1 MTPEPISWDL
11 RSSVS
16 ENRRGV
22 KRVSLAKVDKLKS
35 HLESLPQRPKQSSAG
50 GDMMVYSSKSGAKR
64 DLLPLWSP
72 RTMRNHGAAPSV
84 NGSNDDEYGQIL

>member
-11 RSSVS
+11 RSPVS

-22 KRVSLAKVDKLKS
+22 KRVSMAKVDKLKS

-50 GDMMVYSSKSGAKR
+50 GDMMVYSSKSGEVTRFAPVVVAAS
-64 DLLPLWSP
+64 DAYP
-72 RTMRNHGAAPSV
+72 RRYAV
-84 NGSNDDEYGQIL
+84 CVRQ